1 MSKQLSQKGKIT
13 NCKYCKQR
21 DGDNCLYC
29 KKPLGK
35 RYVLEH
41 LNDDRTDNR
50 LENFCLAHQS
60 CNIAKAYN
68 ADYQII
74 SKEKLKENES
84 ALFIPVE
91 VNTDDEASTEI
102 KINQRSS
109 EILEQYVAEKIAV
122 DGKINQDDALYS
134 ATYKCKKLT
143 GHGSIQCMRNYLRIL
158 TCAEGPFMV
167 VLDDNKKKIIVRRTG
182 N

>member
-74 SKEKLKENES
+74 AKEKLKENES
-84 ALFIPVE
+84 ALFIPIE
-91 VNTDDEASTEI
+91 DNTDNEVSTEI
-102 KINQRSS
+102 KISKNNFD
-109 EILEQYVAEKIAV
+109 ITEQYLTEKIV
-122 DGKINQDDALYS
+122 LDKKISWDDALNG
-134 ATYKCKKLT
+134 AVYKCKKLT
-143 GHGSIQCMRNYLRIL
+143 GYGSTQCIRNYLNVL
-158 TCAEGPFMV
+158 TSTEAPFMQTK
-167 VLDDNKKKIIVRRTG
+167 DENKNKIIMRRV

>member
-1 MSKQLSQKGKIT
+1 MLKQISQKAKILYD
-13 NCKYCKQR
+13 KWCKQR
-21 DGDNCLYC
+21 DGDVCLYC
-29 KKPLGK
+29 KKPLGPK
-35 RYVLEH
+35 RVLEH
-41 LNDDRTDNR
+41 LNDDRSDNR

-60 CNIAKAYN
+60 CNIAKSFN

-122 DGKINQDDALYS
+122 DGKI
-134 ATYKCKKLT
+134 
-143 GHGSIQCMRNYLRIL
+143 
-158 TCAEGPFMV
+158 
-167 VLDDNKKKIIVRRTG
+167 
-182 N
+182 